1 MNTNPN
7 KKAFTLAEILITL
20 GLVGIIA
27 AITIPTL
34 MNNYNNEQ
42 YVTKLKKAY
51 TEFSQAIIQLSNDYG
66 CSGDI
71 ACTGLFPSIADY
83 NVFGDAVSSYFKGV
97 KNCRSTTKQ
106 GCMSSLVSTQ
116 TDGSLTR
123 SSMDAGP
130 GMYRFV
136 TADGVS
142 FSMQSYADT
151 NANCNDKT
159 GNFKHHCA
167 DLFIDV
173 NGLQGPNNYG
183 RDIYEF
189 AIVNDNGPALYPY
202 GGKKLA
208 DWQAFEG
215 CDPPSHTP
223 GVYCAGR
230 IMQEGWKMNY

>member
-1 MNTNPN
+1 MKTDFN

-20 GLVGIIA
+20 GIIGIIA
-27 AITIPTL
+27 AITVPIL

-42 YVTKLKKAY
+42 YMTKLKKAY
-51 TEFSQAIIQLSNDYG
+51 TQFDQALIQLSDDYG
-66 CSGDI
+66 SNGNL
-71 ACTGLFPSIADY
+71 AGTGLFPSVADN
-83 NVFGDAVSSYFKGV
+83 NVFGDAISSYFKV
-97 KNCRSTTKQ
+97 AKNCQSTTNK
-106 GCMSSLVSTQ
+106 GCMSNSVSTQ

-136 TADGVS
+136 SADGVS
-142 FSMQSYADT
+142 FSFQSYANAT
-151 NANCNDKT
+151 ANCNDMT

-183 RDIYEF
+183 RDIFEF

-202 GGKKLA
+202 GGNKLA
-208 DWQAFEG
+208 DWQAFNG
-215 CDPPSHTP
+215 CNPPSHTQ

-230 IMQEGWKMNY
+230 VMQEGWKMNY